1 MDPEN
6 EQKVFQKEELERLFL
21 YCVVWSLGGLLE
33 AEDRQKLSH
42 HLSQTAQQNF
52 PAMDDGQSLYDFF
65 VNDETLQWD
74 HWEAPEWEFVP
85 EKFNFTT
92 CLVPTVDS
100 VRSEFLIDTLME
112 KMKRPVLIV
121 GSSGTGKSSLV
132 LQNTAGFDN
141 SKMLL
146 KKVNFS
152 SATTAGMFQV
162 SIEADIEKRQGKTF
176 APAGG
181 RWMTVFLDDLSMP
194 QVNSWGDQP
203 TLEIV
208 RQLIESNGFYFLEKD
223 KRGDKKILENILYIG
238 AMSHPGGGRNDIP
251 DRLKRH
257 FFTFNGEL
265 IHSFILP
272 RSCARS
278 VYALGLRVHFS
289 SVYSPRFDF
298 VCYPCLCACSVR
310 LPTPNTWPL
319 ATRAH
324 ASCLPRSSFC
334 FLA

>member
-121 GSSGTGKSSLV
+121 GSSGTGK
-132 LQNTAGFDN
+132 
-141 SKMLL
+141 
-146 KKVNFS
+146 
-152 SATTAGMFQV
+152 
-162 SIEADIEKRQGKTF
+162 
-176 APAGG
+176 
-181 RWMTVFLDDLSMP
+181 
-194 QVNSWGDQP
+194 
-203 TLEIV
+203 
-208 RQLIESNGFYFLEKD
+208 
-223 KRGDKKILENILYIG
+223 
-238 AMSHPGGGRNDIP
+238 
-251 DRLKRH
+251 
-257 FFTFNGEL
+257 
-265 IHSFILP
+265 
-272 RSCARS
+272 
-278 VYALGLRVHFS
+278 
-289 SVYSPRFDF
+289 
-298 VCYPCLCACSVR
+298 
-310 LPTPNTWPL
+310 
-319 ATRAH
+319 
-324 ASCLPRSSFC
+324 
-334 FLA
+334 